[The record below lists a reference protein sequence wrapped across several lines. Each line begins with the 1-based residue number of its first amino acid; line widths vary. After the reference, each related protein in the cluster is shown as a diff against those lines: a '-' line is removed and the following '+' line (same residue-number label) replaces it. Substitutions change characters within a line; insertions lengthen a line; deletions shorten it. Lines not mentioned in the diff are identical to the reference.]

1 MEHNARV
8 KGRCKEEKRR
18 NEAKQQ
24 NSNNNKK
31 IEDFSL
37 CLKAVYYLIWKDTY
51 FRTRA
56 STVKITDTKVYLVH
70 SLCPMP
76 FTFDAR
82 NDCTSVLWYYYIFH
96 KKV

>member
-24 NSNNNKK
+24 NSNNNNKK

-37 CLKAVYYLIWKDTY
+37 CLKAVYYLI
-51 FRTRA
+51 
-56 STVKITDTKVYLVH
+56 
-70 SLCPMP
+70 
-76 FTFDAR
+76 
-82 NDCTSVLWYYYIFH
+82 
-96 KKV
+96 